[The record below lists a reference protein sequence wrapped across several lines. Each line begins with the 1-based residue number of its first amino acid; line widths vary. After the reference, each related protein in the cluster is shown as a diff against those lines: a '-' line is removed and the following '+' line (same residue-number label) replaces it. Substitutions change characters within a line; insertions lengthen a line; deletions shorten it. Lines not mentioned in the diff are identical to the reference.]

1 MEKILI
7 ATNNYGKVKE
17 IKEILDKYELLTLKD
32 LNVNIEVEEDGK
44 TFEENSLKKAKVI
57 YEKTKIPC
65 IADDSGLCIDK
76 LDNWPGVYTARF
88 IGDETTRRKRNL
100 EIIEKMKNLQGEE
113 RKARFVCVVT
123 YYNNGKIV
131 VGKGEII
138 GKISENP
145 RGDNGF
151 GFDEIFELDN
161 GKTLAELTLEEK
173 NKISHRGNAL
183 AQIKDELDKIKDL

>member
-17 IKEILDKYELLTLKD
+17 IKEILDKYELLTLKE
-32 LNVNIEVEEDGK
+32 LNIEIEVEENGK
-44 TFEENSLKKAKVI
+44 TFEENSLKKAKEI

-76 LDNWPGVYTARF
+76 LDDWPGVYTARF
-88 IGDETTRRKRNL
+88 IGGETTRRKRNL
-100 EIIEKMKNLQGEE
+100 EIIEKMKNLKGED

-138 GKISENP
+138 GKISEEP

-173 NKISHRGNAL
+173 NKISSRKIAI
-183 AQIKDELDKIKDL
+183 QEIKDKI